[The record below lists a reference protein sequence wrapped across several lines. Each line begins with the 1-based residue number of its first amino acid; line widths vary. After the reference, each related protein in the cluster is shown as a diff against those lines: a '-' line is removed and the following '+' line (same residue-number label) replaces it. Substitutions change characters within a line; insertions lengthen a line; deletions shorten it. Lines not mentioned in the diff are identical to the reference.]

1 VRHESNAVS
10 LAAKFAVRGRA
21 LALAAGF
28 ALAAPGPIV
37 TTVWAQNRTDAPA
50 YSMGFMHS
58 DPALALQW
66 PGATLHRGFL
76 PARIDLSASLPPPG
90 NQKDIGSCTAWA
102 TAYGAAS
109 YYARL
114 QLKAAD
120 IKLSPAF
127 VFNQVKHDPKEI
139 CGGANLREVINFV
152 AERGAP
158 RADEYPES
166 RFCEPA
172 NTAASAAK
180 PIFHATNIRT
190 LAVAQYAD
198 DGRRDVKVP
207 FDVDVVRQELANGN
221 PIIIGMRTTEDLL
234 PKLPAGAI
242 YDYHTAA
249 DPGYR
254 HGGHAIL
261 IIGYDDEM
269 QAFRVMN
276 SWGEDWGDR
285 GFFWISYGSAV
296 SEIEEAYVMEGEVAP
311 PRPSPAPHL
320 DPPPVQVDPGKTPVA
335 NANACSA
342 LFWVRS
348 TQGVKLLGF
357 VENEGDRAAI
367 LKQWPA
373 LASKIGVSSGQLLP
387 PQILVAPWPQCEALL
402 TTETM
407 SAVSDSP
414 TLATLDG
421 KETYSIGQTFGFKL
435 ETPNF
440 PAFVYLIYLQ
450 ADGQAVNLLP
460 RLGPIRQQ
468 LPPRTIMRIGETGGP
483 GPHFR
488 AADPPGY
495 EAVIAISARSPIAE
509 LEELEQKG
517 GRYYKTGFDGR
528 PGAAAAAEDRRVL
541 SAIRDALLTRP
552 VPGAPPRE
560 ISATALL
567 LRIGG

>member
-1 VRHESNAVS
+1 
-10 LAAKFAVRGRA
+10 
-21 LALAAGF
+21 
-28 ALAAPGPIV
+28 
-37 TTVWAQNRTDAPA
+37 
-50 YSMGFMHS
+50 MGFMHS
-58 DPALALQW
+58 DPALSLKW

-90 NQKDIGSCTAWA
+90 DQKNIGSCTAWA
-102 TAYGAAS
+102 TTYGAAS

-127 VFNQVKHDPKEI
+127 VFNQVRHDPKEF
-139 CGGANLREVINFV
+139 CSGAKLSEVINFV

-158 RADEYPES
+158 RADEYPETH
-166 RFCEPA
+166 FCEPA
-172 NTAASAAK
+172 SAAATAAK
-180 PIFHATNIRT
+180 PIFHAAHIRT
-190 LAVAQYAD
+190 VAMAQFGE
-198 DGRRDVKVP
+198 DGRRDVERP

-234 PKLPAGAI
+234 SKLPPGAI

-249 DPGYR
+249 DPNYH

-261 IIGYDDEM
+261 IIGYDDER

-285 GFFWISYGSAV
+285 GFFWISYASAI
-296 SEIEEAYVMEGEVAP
+296 SEIEEAYVMEGEVLP
-311 PRPSPAPHL
+311 PRPTLAPHVG
-320 DPPPVQVDPGKTPVA
+320 PAPVQVDPGRAPIA
-335 NANACSA
+335 NSSACSA
-342 LFWVRS
+342 LSWVRS
-348 TQGVKLLGF
+348 AQGVKLLGF
-357 VENEGDRAAI
+357 VENESDRAAI
-367 LKQWPA
+367 LDQLPA
-373 LASKIGVSSGQLLP
+373 LASKIGVSSRQLLP
-387 PQILVAPWPQCEALL
+387 PEILVAPWPQCEALL
-402 TTETM
+402 TTGPLG
-407 SAVSDSP
+407 AASDSP

-421 KETYSIGQTFGFKL
+421 KGTYAIGQSFGFALK
-435 ETPNF
+435 TPNF
-440 PAFVYLIYLQ
+440 SAFVYLVYLQ

-460 RLGPIRQQ
+460 RLGPIREQ
-468 LPPRTIMRIGETGGP
+468 LPPQSILRIGEPGGP

-488 AADPPGY
+488 AADPVGY

-517 GRYYKTGFDGR
+517 GRYYKIGFDGR
-528 PGAAAAAEDRRVL
+528 PGASTSAEDRRVL

-567 LRIGG
+567 LHIGG